1 MAILLNR
8 FVLCVLAAV
17 LCLSTPLRADDD
29 DKPKGHLAKG
39 MTKVQVRKMYGDP
52 DGTSH
57 HDDHTETW
65 TYVKDKAKAFIPF
78 AGSPKVIVV
87 TFDGKG
93 RVVKYSSDD

>member
-1 MAILLNR
+1 MSTVCNR
-8 FVLCVLAAV
+8 FLLCLLAAV

-39 MTKVQVRKMYGDP
+39 MTKVQVKKIYGDP
-52 DGTSH
+52 DSTTH
-57 HDDHTETW
+57 HDNGETW

-87 TFDGKG
+87 TFNNSGK
-93 RVVKYSSDD
+93 VVSYSSED